1 MPSEAL
7 SVRLSGVNIASND
20 NTEVQVVIYF
30 FQIKYS
36 YIDQS
41 ILGIVL
47 QFIIIYEYSSCK
59 SGFHQLGHIATT
71 EFIEDYTK

>member
-7 SVRLSGVNIASND
+7 SVTLSGSIVPPMTL
-20 NTEVQVVIYF
+20 TEVQAVILYI

-41 ILGIVL
+41 ILRIVL
-47 QFIIIYEYSSCK
+47 QFIIIYESASCN

-71 EFIEDYTK
+71 

>member
-7 SVRLSGVNIASND
+7 SVTSSGVNSASND
-20 NTEVQVVIYF
+20 IDGGTGCNFIF
-30 FQIKYS
+30 FLDKYS

-47 QFIIIYEYSSCK
+47 QFIIIYEYASCN

-71 EFIEDYTK
+71 

>member
-1 MPSEAL
+1 MLPMIL
-7 SVRLSGVNIASND
+7 
-20 NTEVQVVIYF
+20 TEVQVVIIYF
-30 FQIKYS
+30 FSDKYS

-47 QFIIIYEYSSCK
+47 QFIILYEYASCN

-71 EFIEDYTK
+71 KFIEGLHEMNTRLDPP